1 MKRTVKIVS
10 VGEARSFATKTGEQI
25 NVFPIE
31 VKWEEGVQNSDSVQ
45 EYSLVVDVRGN
56 LDVQKL
62 AQYVGTN
69 YTLDVHIFFD
79 TRVTKDGRKFNQVSG
94 YLPKELY
101 MN

>member
-10 VGEARSFATKTGEQI
+10 VGEVRSFATKTGEQI

-56 LDVQKL
+56 LDMQKIN
-62 AQYVGTN
+62 QYVGTN
-69 YTLDVHIFFD
+69 YTLDMHFFFD
-79 TRVTKDGRKFNQVSG
+79 ARTSKEGRKFNNVSG

>member
-1 MKRTVKIVS
+1 MKRTVRIVS
-10 VGEARSFATKTGEQI
+10 VGEAKTFATKTGEECKFTP
-25 NVFPIE
+25 VE

-56 LDVQKL
+56 LDMQKIN
-62 AQYVGTN
+62 QYVGTN
-69 YTLDVHIFFD
+69 YTLDMHFFFD
-79 TRVTKDGRKFNQVSG
+79 ARTSKEGRKFNNVSG